1 MIIEIQETKEVNVTA
16 LKVEAGVRYWEDAT
30 VNGVKDEEG
39 TLIPCREGDYWNLL
53 INLDDGKILNWKQ
66 GVSASVHY
74 KVCDAGKY
82 SLMNKI
88 AIVVQKKD
96 VYVPKMLCPK
106 EEGYGDYIIMDI
118 DDNGFIQKWKVSFNE
133 FEPTNN

>member
-1 MIIEIQETKEVNVTA
+1 MHTIKVLQTAEVSTLVVSA
-16 LKVEAGVRYWEDAT
+16 EVRYWEDAT